1 MKAGIALTM
10 DLGRGLSDV
19 DAVRNHLALGDHVEA
34 LGFDSLFALEHHFT
48 DYVLSPSPLMILSYF
63 AGRTTTLM
71 LGTAVI
77 VLPWHDP
84 ILVAEQILVLEAV
97 SGGRGFYGLG
107 RGRSEIEFAGLG
119 VDRADSAER
128 WREGLHIIRAA
139 LSGEVVM
146 ASKEGPSLAV
156 QVRPRP
162 AMRSLDRLFAPA
174 SDPDGARR
182 VREAGLG
189 LFLSTSQ
196 PWKDLAETAEA
207 YRSAAT
213 VPSPVVFAAV
223 SVAPSR
229 MEAEERAF
237 EFLAADS
244 SAAAM
249 HYALPDRSPEPV
261 SCEEI
266 SAYVS
271 QQIIGTPSDCVEQ
284 LHELRRLTGTEHV
297 VFEVSYGGLPRL
309 SAEAN
314 LRLLAAELLPVMRRW

>member
-10 DLGRGLSDV
+10 DPGRGLSDV

-34 LGFDSLFALEHHFT
+34 LGFDSLFVLEHHFT
-48 DYVLSPSPLMILSYF
+48 DYVLSPSPLMLLSYF

-77 VLPWHDP
+77 VLPWHNP
-84 ILVAEQILVLEAV
+84 ILVAEQILLLEAV

-119 VDRADSAER
+119 VDRADAEER
-128 WREGLHIIRAA
+128 WREGLHILRAA
-139 LSGEVVM
+139 ISGEVVM
-146 ASKEGPSLAV
+146 PSRQKPSLAL

-162 AMRSLDRLFAPA
+162 ATHLLDRLFAPA

-182 VREAGLG
+182 VREEGLG
-189 LFLSTSQ
+189 LLLSTFK
-196 PWKDLAETAEA
+196 PWNDLAKTAEA
-207 YRSAAT
+207 YRSAGT

-229 MEAEERAF
+229 MEAQERAL

-244 SAAAM
+244 RAAAV
-249 HYALPDRSPEPV
+249 HYASPGRPPEPA

-266 SAYVS
+266 AAYVS
-271 QQIIGTPSDCVEQ
+271 QQIVGTPSDCVEQ
-284 LHELRRLTGTEHV
+284 LLELRRHTGTEHV